1 MSSDTT
7 ASVSDDTETE
17 TARRAELART
27 LVRGGWN
34 DVHVVSSATAREVL
48 SDRRTE
54 IIETLRTTDDEIESV
69 RDLARRLDRDKGH
82 VSRDLAVLAEH
93 GIVGYESDGR
103 AKAPRLKHEHVVVEP
118 VV

>member
-1 MSSDTT
+1 MSSDIT
-7 ASVSDDTETE
+7 ASASDDAETE
-17 TARRAELART
+17 TARRAELARI

-34 DVHVVSSATAREVL
+34 DVHVVSRETAREVL

-54 IIETLRTTDDEIESV
+54 IIETLRSEGDEIASV

>member
-1 MSSDTT
+1 MSSDNHTPD
-7 ASVSDDTETE
+7 ASSDGDDSPS
-17 TARRAELART
+17 RRAELART

-34 DVHVVSSATAREVL
+34 DVHVVSRETAREVL

-54 IIETLRTTDDEIESV
+54 IVETLRATDDIASV

-93 GIVGYESDGR
+93 GIVGYDSDGR
-103 AKAPRLKHEHVVVEP
+103 AKAPRLTHEHVVIEP